1 MFFGGKPLI
10 AMFARLPNP
19 REVAVLHEPRPIKP
33 LAEIEKPAISAL
45 WMLLASL
52 AFASMGVFIKLGS
65 SQFSVAETVFYRSI
79 VALLFMQLYVSR
91 NGLSLKTPNWW
102 PQLFRSGIGCI
113 AMMTYFTAISLIHL
127 DTAVTLNYTS
137 PLFMALILR
146 LWFREPATGYDS
158 SLLLIGFLG
167 VVLLLKPVW
176 DSQPTAGLMT
186 GLMAGFLFSLAGLGV
201 RHLGRL
207 GESEWRTVYFFSLTC
222 TIGGLIWVLAGSG
235 FHKIDSR
242 GFWLILGMGGS
253 GLVAQNA
260 MTCAFK
266 RGKTLLVA
274 NLQYTTVMFACLFA
288 FLMWGELLSFIEWVG
303 ATLIILSNVLMS
315 VIPVLIKRMK
325 ASNDMPPP
333 VAGEAN
339 AS

>member
-1 MFFGGKPLI
+1 MRE
-10 AMFARLPNP
+10 AMIR
-19 REVAVLHEPRPIKP
+19 EPRPVKP
-33 LAEIEKPAISAL
+33 LVEIEKPAVSAL

-79 VALLFMQLYVSR
+79 VALLFMQFYVSR
-91 NGLSLKTPNWW
+91 NGLSLKTAHWRA
-102 PQLFRSGIGCI
+102 QVFRSGIGCI

-146 LWFREPATGYDS
+146 FWFREPATRFD
-158 SLLLIGFLG
+158 SLLLLMGFAG
-167 VVLLLKPVW
+167 VALLLKPVW
-176 DSQPTAGLMT
+176 GSQPPAGLLT

-201 RHLGRL
+201 RQLGRL
-207 GESEWRTVYFFSLTC
+207 GEAEWRTVYFFSLTC
-222 TIGGLIWVLAGSG
+222 TMAGLVWVLAGSG
-235 FHKIDSR
+235 FHAVDIR

-266 RGKTLLVA
+266 HGKTLLVA
-274 NLQYTTVMFACLFA
+274 NLQYTTVMFASLFG
-288 FLMWGELLSFIEWVG
+288 FLLWGELLSPVAWGG
-303 ATLIILSNVLMS
+303 ALLIISSNVFMS
-315 VIPVLIKRMK
+315 VIPILTKHMK
-325 ASNDMPPP
+325 A
-333 VAGEAN
+333 AN
-339 AS
+339 N